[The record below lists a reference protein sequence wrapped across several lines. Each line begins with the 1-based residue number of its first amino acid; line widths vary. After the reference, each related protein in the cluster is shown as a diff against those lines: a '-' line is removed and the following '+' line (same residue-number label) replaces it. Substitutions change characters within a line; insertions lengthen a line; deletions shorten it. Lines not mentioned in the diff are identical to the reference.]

1 MKKGVVMRL
10 FPSKRQWNGWN
21 LLSKY
26 TAIGFFVT
34 LLPMAIAGVSYVAVQ
49 VERFLSSQIEIVEI
63 IKKERDFKDVFSN
76 YNPGRSIEI
85 SYPYVDAALS
95 SDFLDKINREVE
107 GSILGAIE
115 NNLLQYQ
122 VSYETGVVSK
132 NLISFKIYQ
141 YYYYE
146 GAVNGNESEFSL
158 NFDPLTERFF
168 DFFDVFDARRDAL
181 NEFKKKIAR
190 EVSSVCVGGIF
201 EEKFQNSSYVP
212 RFFIREDDIEFVF
225 SEYEITPGVC
235 GSFVVKLPY
244 KSIVNYLKVDGPLGH
259 LAPASGNWEAGE
271 HFVNGIMEAIEK
283 NKSE

>member
-1 MKKGVVMRL
+1 MRL
-10 FPSKRQWNGWN
+10 FPSKRQWGGWS
-21 LLSKY
+21 LPSKY
-26 TAIGFFVT
+26 TAIGLYVT
-34 LLPMAIAGVSYVAVQ
+34 LLPMIVAGVSYVAVQ
-49 VERFLSSQIEIVEI
+49 AEKFLSSQIEIVEV
-63 IKKERDFKDVFSN
+63 IKKEDDFKDVFSN

-95 SDFLDKINREVE
+95 SDYIDKINREVE
-107 GSILGAIE
+107 GNILGAIQ

-122 VSYETGVVSK
+122 VRYEVGVISK
-132 NLISFKIYQ
+132 NLISFKVYQ

-146 GAVNGNESEFSL
+146 GAINGNESEFSL
-158 NFDPLTERFF
+158 NFDPVTERFF

-181 NEFKKKIAR
+181 NEIKKKIAR
-190 EVSSVCVGGIF
+190 EVNSVCEAGVF
-201 EEKFQNSSYVP
+201 EDKFQKSSYVP

-225 SEYEITPGVC
+225 SEYEVAPGVC

-244 KSIVNYLKVDGPLGH
+244 KSLVNYLKVDGPLGR

-271 HFVNGIMEAIEK
+271 HFVNGIMEVLEK